1 MIRRNE
7 EIQGGLEASGR
18 FTSYNVIT
26 SCVNLCVFYYNT
38 QQIDRDRS
46 SDFDFL
52 SDIITAY

>member
-7 EIQGGLEASGR
+7 QIQGGLEAWGR
-18 FTSYNVIT
+18 VKSYNVIT
-26 SCVNLCVFYYNT
+26 SCVNRSVFYFNT

-46 SDFDFL
+46 GDFDFL

>member
-7 EIQGGLEASGR
+7 ERLGGLEAWGR
-18 FTSYNVIT
+18 VKSYNVIT
-26 SCVNLCVFYYNT
+26 SCVNRSVFYFNT
-38 QQIDRDRS
+38 QQSDRDRS

>member
-7 EIQGGLEASGR
+7 EIQGGLEAWGR

-26 SCVNLCVFYYNT
+26 SCVNRSVFYFNT

-46 SDFDFL
+46 SDFDF
-52 SDIITAY
+52 YK